1 MQFQNIDKAVYQQR
15 SRYTYI
21 GISGLLIVFT
31 LLWSSLFIAVFSSGP
46 DNFYLN
52 LLGVVAAVISVVPV
66 VLTLKNKPWFYEV
79 MYVWRLK
86 QELNKINR
94 KMATLVKAMNTGDVT
109 AFEIVKFSYLGSR
122 QIWELDDNTLML
134 NELAISENKLEQQ
147 AEQFNLGIDANN
159 YTTSALQNY

>member
-1 MQFQNIDKAVYQQR
+1 MQFQKIDKTVYQQR

-21 GISGLLIVFT
+21 GISGLLILFT
-31 LLWSSLFIAVFSSGP
+31 LLWSSLFIALLSAGP

-52 LLGVVAAVISVVPV
+52 LLGVVAAVVSIIPV
-66 VLTLKNKPWFYEV
+66 VLTLKDREWFYEV

-94 KMATLVKAMNTGDVT
+94 KMAALVKAMNKGDET

-122 QIWELDDNTLML
+122 QIWQLDDNTLML
-134 NELAISENKLEQQ
+134 NELTTSENKLEQQ
-147 AEQFNLGIDANN
+147 AEQFNLSIDANN
-159 YTTSALQNY
+159 YSTSALKKY

>member
-1 MQFQNIDKAVYQQR
+1 MQFQKIDKTVYQQR

-21 GISGLLIVFT
+21 GISGLLILFT
-31 LLWSSLFIAVFSSGP
+31 LFWSSLFIALFSKGP

-52 LLGVVAAVISVVPV
+52 LLGVVAAVVSIVPV
-66 VLTLKNKPWFYEV
+66 VLTLKDREWFYEV

-94 KMATLVKAMNTGDVT
+94 KMAALVKAMNKGDGT

-134 NELAISENKLEQQ
+134 NELTISENKLEQQ
-147 AEQFNLGIDANN
+147 AAQFNLNIDANN
-159 YTTSALQNY
+159 YSTSALEKY

>member
-1 MQFQNIDKAVYQQR
+1 MQFQKIDKALYQQR
-15 SRYTYI
+15 SRYTYL
-21 GISGLLIVFT
+21 GISGLLILFT
-31 LLWSSLFIAVFSSGP
+31 LFWSSLFIALFSKGS

-52 LLGVVAAVISVVPV
+52 LMGVVAAVVTIIPI
-66 VLTLKNKPWFYEV
+66 VLTLKERAWFYEV

-94 KMATLVKAMNTGDVT
+94 KMAALVNAMNKGDKT

-134 NELAISENKLEQQ
+134 NELSISEKKLEQQ
-147 AEQFNLGIDANN
+147 AEQFNLNIDANN
-159 YTTSALQNY
+159 YSSSALTKY